1 MNILSFDF
9 EEWYLEMTQHG
20 GRKER
25 FLTLES
31 TLDLLLADL
40 RSNNIRATF
49 FSLGKMASD
58 YPEIMRKVVAGG
70 HDIGCHS
77 NTHKWLTSMTPEE
90 LRQDTTDA
98 IHALED
104 VCGVKV
110 NSYRSPAFSI
120 TPKNAW
126 AVEVLAEC
134 GIEIDSSIFP
144 ASRDFGGFPTFGDDS
159 PCRISYHGATI
170 KEFPIT
176 IMSLLGKRM
185 AFSGGGYF
193 RLLPFGMVRQEMNRR
208 DYNIS
213 YFHLLD
219 LIPEQK
225 KLMTRKQYEEY
236 FKQPAT
242 FKNRMVRYIKN
253 NIGSGDAFGKLEKLM
268 TKYDFISIAEAE
280 KRIDWKLKRIVEM

>member
-1 MNILSFDF
+1 MMNILSFDF

-25 FLTLES
+25 LKALEA
-31 TLDLLLADL
+31 TLDRLLADL
-40 RSNNIRATF
+40 RSSNTRATF

-58 YPEIMRKVVAGG
+58 YPEIMRKVVTEG

-77 NTHKWLTSMTPEE
+77 NTHKWLTAMTPEE
-90 LRQDTTDA
+90 LRQDTIDA

-120 TPKNAW
+120 TSKNPW
-126 AVEVLAEC
+126 AIEVLSEC

-144 ASRDFGGFPTFGDDS
+144 ASRDFGGFPTFGDDT
-159 PCRISYHGATI
+159 PCCISYHGATI

-185 AFSGGGYF
+185 AFSG
-193 RLLPFGMVRQEMNRR
+193 EA
-208 DYNIS
+208 IS
-213 YFHLLD
+213 DCYLSEL
-219 LIPEQK
+219 
-225 KLMTRKQYEEY
+225 
-236 FKQPAT
+236 
-242 FKNRMVRYIKN
+242 
-253 NIGSGDAFGKLEKLM
+253 
-268 TKYDFISIAEAE
+268 
-280 KRIDWKLKRIVEM
+280 

>member
-9 EEWYLEMTQHG
+9 EEWYLERTQHG

-25 FLTLES
+25 LQTLEA
-31 TLDLLLADL
+31 TLDRLLADL
-40 RSNNIRATF
+40 HSNNIRATF

-58 YPEIMRKVVAGG
+58 YPEIMRKVVAEG

-77 NTHKWLTSMTPEE
+77 NTHKWLTAMTPEE
-90 LRQDTTDA
+90 LLQDTTDA

-120 TPKNAW
+120 TSKNAW
-126 AVEVLAEC
+126 AIEVLAEC

-144 ASRDFGGFPTFGDDS
+144 ASRDFGGFPTFGDDT
-159 PCRISYHGATI
+159 PCRISYRGATI

-193 RLLPFGMVRQEMNRR
+193 RLLPFGIVKREMKRR

-225 KLMTRKQYEEY
+225 KLMTRKQYEAY

-242 FKNRMVRYIKN
+242 LKNRMVRYFKN
-253 NIGSGDAFGKLEKLM
+253 NIGAGDAFGKLEKLM
-268 TKYDFISIAEAE
+268 TEYDFISIADAE
-280 KRIDWKLKRIVEM
+280 KTIDWESKRVVEV